1 MKAING
7 GFTLAGTTL
16 MGRVNP
22 QNNPTGL
29 LKFS

>member
-7 GFTLAGTTL
+7 GFTLASTAL

-22 QNNPTGL
+22 RINPTGL
-29 LKFS
+29 LKYI